1 MEVYEGKIAVT
12 FDELTATAGGEAV
25 MARGTLKGLLAR
37 HPEYR
42 LSKGGGLGQVCRI
55 DFDMLRDYYKKRFIS
70 KYGDPRKILA
80 EQALRAELNLTID
93 ANARQYYSNY
103 RYTLRGELKA
113 LPEAIVEELTL
124 NASILKLMTGIISR
138 RSVLRK
144 AAGRQTTTKE
154 LLETISEVYEKLRD
168 AYGHTLPTSLGRL
181 RSKLAAY
188 KEDGYVSLISKKWG
202 NNSAAIITEE
212 AGEYLIAL
220 KRSKVPVY
228 TDSMMLAAY
237 NDYAA
242 RHDWK
247 QLKSLRAM
255 RDWLNRPEIRPLW
268 YDAAHGEL
276 ASHQLFSRKHD
287 TTMPTMRDSLWYG
300 DGTKLNL
307 YYKEWVE
314 GKGKG
319 RWEVRTLQVYE
330 VIDAYSEV
338 LLGYNISETENY
350 ASQYAAYRMAVATSG
365 HRPFEIVHDNQGGH
379 NKLSTE
385 NFLNRL
391 PSGLN
396 RPTAPNSGQSKTI
409 ENLFGRLQDEYLR
422 RDWRFTG
429 MNITAK
435 KVNSRINLEFIAA
448 NKDNLYTRAELIAA
462 YEDIRKEWNAA
473 AHPKTGVARQ
483 EMYNSSTNPATP
495 ALTEMDMVEVFWLL
509 TDRPVAYTSSGLSI
523 TIKGETHHYE
533 VCTEA
538 GDPDHEFYWKNN
550 GRKYR
555 VKYDPCDLRSIRL
568 YTESPD
574 GLRFERTAEIKIAVQ
589 RNIQE
594 QKEGDQAFI
603 RANIAA
609 DIAMRKTIQIKAQ
622 TIERKYG
629 MSVEQQG
636 LKRPGMSNVPQ
647 KVNDEVTRE
656 VVRRTRKM
664 RATYGSMTPAQFS
677 KEVSLSIINPETK
690 KVDLSSTDLDDDYAY
705 GIASKF

>member
-1 MEVYEGKIAVT
+1 M
-12 FDELTATAGGEAV
+12 
-25 MARGTLKGLLAR
+25 
-37 HPEYR
+37 
-42 LSKGGGLGQVCRI
+42 
-55 DFDMLRDYYKKRFIS
+55 
-70 KYGDPRKILA
+70 
-80 EQALRAELNLTID
+80 
-93 ANARQYYSNY
+93 
-103 RYTLRGELKA
+103 
-113 LPEAIVEELTL
+113 
-124 NASILKLMTGIISR
+124 
-138 RSVLRK
+138 
-144 AAGRQTTTKE
+144 
-154 LLETISEVYEKLRD
+154 
-168 AYGHTLPTSLGRL
+168 
-181 RSKLAAY
+181 
-188 KEDGYVSLISKKWG
+188 
-202 NNSAAIITEE
+202 
-212 AGEYLIAL
+212 
-220 KRSKVPVY
+220 
-228 TDSMMLAAY
+228 
-237 NDYAA
+237 
-242 RHDWK
+242 
-247 QLKSLRAM
+247 
-255 RDWLNRPEIRPLW
+255 
-268 YDAAHGEL
+268 
-276 ASHQLFSRKHD
+276 
-287 TTMPTMRDSLWYG
+287 
-300 DGTKLNL
+300 
-307 YYKEWVE
+307 
-314 GKGKG
+314 
-319 RWEVRTLQVYE
+319 
-330 VIDAYSEV
+330 
-338 LLGYNISETENY
+338 
-350 ASQYAAYRMAVATSG
+350 
-365 HRPFEIVHDNQGGH
+365 
-379 NKLSTE
+379 
-385 NFLNRL
+385 

-473 AHPKTGVARQ
+473 AHPKTGLARQ

-690 KVDLSSTDLDDDYAY
+690 KVDLPSTDLDDDYAY